1 MLKKYGADGGYIYT
15 LALINSTK
23 KASPAL
29 GQPNSAPVKSA
40 GNAFNRTIPQNP
52 PVVNNEDY
60 INSGS
65 KAVMTKN
72 RIDYLIEDS
81 GAGIRKDYAQAWI
94 TSISPTDFSKI
105 IKKEVSADEK
115 T

>member
-1 MLKKYGADGGYIYT
+1 
-15 LALINSTK
+15 
-23 KASPAL
+23 
-29 GQPNSAPVKSA
+29 
-40 GNAFNRTIPQNP
+40 
-52 PVVNNEDY
+52 
-60 INSGS
+60 
-65 KAVMTKN
+65 MTKD

-81 GAGIRKDYAQAWI
+81 GAGSRKDYAQAWI